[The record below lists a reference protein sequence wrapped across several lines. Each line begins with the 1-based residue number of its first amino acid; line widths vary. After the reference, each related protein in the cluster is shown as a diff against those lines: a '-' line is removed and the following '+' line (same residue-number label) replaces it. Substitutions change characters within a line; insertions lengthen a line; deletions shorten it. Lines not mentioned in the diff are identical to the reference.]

1 MFKKILI
8 IIFTG
13 ALMFTVSGCKGSYA
27 KSFEV
32 EEKEP
37 HNIID
42 VELAYYDEDTL
53 FKDSD
58 LIFKGTVIEAKE
70 IAIEEYIDGRL
81 ARTYYEDVFTFEIEK
96 IYYSED
102 SSLEA
107 GDVIRVANGS
117 CSNDWVT
124 GTLEMEE
131 NKKYI
136 VLTEKEYNDQRYVDF
151 TEYDDYY
158 TADHWV
164 SIIHVV
170 DGKYY
175 VDIQLP
181 SLTDNAEGEIIR
193 EDINFK
199 TKVYVK
205 GAGFEDELEA
215 LILEKKGES

>member
-8 IIFTG
+8 IILTG
-13 ALMFTVSGCKGSYA
+13 ALMFSVSGCKGSYA
-27 KSFEV
+27 KCFEV

-37 HNIID
+37 HNIIY
-42 VELAYYDEDTL
+42 VELPYYDEDTL

-58 LIFKGTVIEAKE
+58 LIFKGTVLEAKE
-70 IAIEEYIDGRL
+70 IGIEEYIDGRL
-81 ARTYYEDVFTFEIEK
+81 ARTHYRDVFTFEIEK

-102 SSLEA
+102 PSLEA

-117 CSNDWVT
+117 CSNEWVT
-124 GTLEMEE
+124 GTLKMEE

-136 VLTEKEYNDQRYVDF
+136 VLTEKEYNYLRYVDF

-158 TADHWV
+158 TADYWV
-164 SIIHVV
+164 SIIPVV

-181 SLTDNAEGEIIR
+181 SLTDNAEEEIIR

-199 TKVYVK
+199 TKIYVK